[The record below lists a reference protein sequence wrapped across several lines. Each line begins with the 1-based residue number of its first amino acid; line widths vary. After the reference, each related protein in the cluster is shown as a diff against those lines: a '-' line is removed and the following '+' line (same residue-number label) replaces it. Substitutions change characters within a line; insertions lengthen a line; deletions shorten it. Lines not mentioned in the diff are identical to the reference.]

1 MNTVTTPRAAHD
13 RVFDIIFK
21 EDELN
26 WKNVLFDLV
35 RSEGMDPWD
44 INVSNLAEKFL
55 EMLNQLKEM
64 DFRVS
69 GKMVLAA
76 SLLLKVKSDK
86 LLSDGIE
93 GLDKLING
101 PGEFQE
107 ELLDD
112 GGFEYEQYDI
122 NQFLNDQKS
131 IVPRTPQPRERKV
144 SVFDLVDA
152 LEQALET
159 DLKRQRVL
167 SNVQSDEVTLEAP
180 KKVFDLTQ
188 KMTEMQSN
196 IAGFFKKKSK
206 TKVYFHDLAP
216 SNSKEDLVYT
226 FLPLLHLENARMV
239 DLLQEEHFGDIE
251 VHIHEHKLAEPVLI
265 PVDE

>member
-1 MNTVTTPRAAHD
+1 MNSVATTRDAHD

-21 EDELN
+21 EDDLN

-35 RSEGMDPWD
+35 RQEGMDPWD
-44 INVSNLAEKFL
+44 INVSTLAEKFL
-55 EMLNQLKEM
+55 LMLNQLKEM

-76 SLLLKVKSDK
+76 SLFLKIKSDQ
-86 LLSDGIE
+86 LLSDGIG

-107 ELLDD
+107 DLLED
-112 GGFEYEQYDI
+112 GFEYEQYDI

-152 LEQALET
+152 LEAAL
-159 DLKRQRVL
+159 DIDMKRQRVL
-167 SNVQSDEVTLEAP
+167 SNVKTDEELEAP
-180 KKVFDLTQ
+180 KQVFDLSV
-188 KMTEMQSN
+188 KMEELQNTVTN
-196 IAGFFKKKSK
+196 FFTKK
-206 TKVYFHDLAP
+206 TKTKIFFHDLAP
-216 SNSKEDLVYT
+216 SQSKEDMVFT
-226 FLPLLHLENARMV
+226 FLPLLHLENSRIL
-239 DLLQEEHFGDIE
+239 DLMQEEHFGDIE
-251 VHIHEHKLAEPVLI
+251 VQIHDQKLSASLPASIVE
-265 PVDE
+265 

>member
-1 MNTVTTPRAAHD
+1 MNSVATPRDTQD

-26 WKNVLFDLV
+26 WKDVLFDLV

-44 INVSNLAEKFL
+44 INVSQLAEKFL
-55 EMLNQLKEM
+55 DMLNKLKEM

-76 SLLLKVKSDK
+76 SLFLKIKSDK

-101 PGEFQE
+101 PEEIQE
-107 ELLDD
+107 DLLED
-112 GGFEYEQYDI
+112 GFEFEQYDI

-159 DLKRQRVL
+159 DMKRQRVL
-167 SNVQSDEVTLEAP
+167 SNVHSDNEPEAP
-180 KKVFDLTQ
+180 KKSFDLT
-188 KMTEMQSN
+188 KRMAAMQEQMSD
-196 IAGFFKKKSK
+196 FFKKKTK
-206 TKVYFHDLAP
+206 TKVFFHDLVP
-216 SNSKEDLVYT
+216 SKSKEDMVYT
-226 FLPLLHLENARMV
+226 FLPLLHLENARVV

-251 VHIHEHKLAEPVLI
+251 VHIHDHKLDEVVSPV
-265 PVDE
+265 E